1 MSKKVY
7 CAKLPWSACAT
18 SSGGFTVSLNTKNNG
33 SRSNVYCRS
42 LLCCWHHL
50 VNTIEWSDNADFIPL
65 IVVIS
70 YTLAMLCY
78 STVYWLQCLIELI
91 FGMETLLNY
100 NPKTCTLCYKI
111 RICQISR
118 ISLYFPKYKRRKF
131 SHGTSIVATCC
142 QRSPTNVN
150 TECDSQSNWCAN
162 PVTSI
167 VVDLLPG
174 LCFLCISL

>member
-1 MSKKVY
+1 
-7 CAKLPWSACAT
+7 
-18 SSGGFTVSLNTKNNG
+18 
-33 SRSNVYCRS
+33 
-42 LLCCWHHL
+42 
-50 VNTIEWSDNADFIPL
+50 
-65 IVVIS
+65 
-70 YTLAMLCY
+70 MLCY

-100 NPKTCTLCYKI
+100 NPKTYTLCYKI

-118 ISLYFPKYKRRKF
+118 ISLYFPTYKRRKF

-150 TECDSQSNWCAN
+150 AECDSQSNWCAN

-167 VVDLLPG
+167 VVNVSARWRTCKLY
-174 LCFLCISL
+174 CVMCCVFWQVNMVKSTQRH